1 MNILVKFLNFRT
13 FEVRT
18 GKQIGSQNIEYFH
31 QRIHILTS
39 YLDCESEQERLLCSN
54 IGAMKRINW
63 RKNFGN
69 ILTAN

>member
-1 MNILVKFLNFRT
+1 MNISMNILVKFLNFRT

-39 YLDCESEQERLLCSN
+39 YLDSESEQERL
-54 IGAMKRINW
+54 
-63 RKNFGN
+63 
-69 ILTAN
+69 